1 MYPAGGFALNLLPDG
16 RTFKLY
22 SIQMRKRRHQEDY
35 RHDLGR
41 LLQLLSKGEISP
53 VIAQRFDLRDAA
65 TAHELLARK
74 AFPGKIVL
82 TVPD

>member
-41 LLQLLSKGEISP
+41 LLQLLSEGKISP
-53 VIAQRFDLRDAA
+53 VIAQRFDLREAA
-65 TAHELLARK
+65 AAHELLAQK

-82 TVPD
+82 TVAD